1 MGVFFET
8 SPGAQ
13 RTTVKAAIAH
23 ALQTDPQTVQDID
36 QEAEQRASA
45 AVDPPAG
52 YAKFNAGRFGGA
64 LLIFAA
70 IVGSAIGTDAAGL
83 GDSSKALYGFA
94 ATVFGV
100 VVGFLGGEKTASS

>member
-1 MGVFFET
+1 LGVFFDT
-8 SPGAQ
+8 PPAA
-13 RTTVKAAIAH
+13 RRNTMKTAIAH
-23 ALQTDPQTVQDID
+23 ALETDPQTVPDID
-36 QEAEQRASA
+36 VEAERRASE

-70 IVGSAIGTDAAGL
+70 IVGSAIGADAAGL
-83 GDSSKALYGFA
+83 NDSSKALYGFA

-100 VVGFLGGEKTASS
+100 VVGFLGGEKTASP